1 MIEAMFKKV
10 IIPNCTVNTVNNPK
24 ILIIGVQRLLQVSRV
39 FFLEWGILPNV
50 LLPLVK
56 SSVFILGSCSISINV
71 TINSRLTMEADDLR
85 PKEEES
91 LDHKSDYMNQNLQ
104 KTSETF
110 HWNIC

>member
-1 MIEAMFKKV
+1 
-10 IIPNCTVNTVNNPK
+10 
-24 ILIIGVQRLLQVSRV
+24 
-39 FFLEWGILPNV
+39 
-50 LLPLVK
+50 
-56 SSVFILGSCSISINV
+56 
-71 TINSRLTMEADDLR
+71 MEADDLR